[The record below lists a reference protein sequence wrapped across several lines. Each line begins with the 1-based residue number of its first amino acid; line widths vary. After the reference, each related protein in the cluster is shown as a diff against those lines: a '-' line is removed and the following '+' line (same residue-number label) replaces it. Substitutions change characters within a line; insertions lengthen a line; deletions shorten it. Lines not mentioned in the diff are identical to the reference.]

1 LILIKQPFKMNI
13 KRIKQNNPKEFIND
27 LKSVREVMIKAT
39 QTGIFLQVRKIDLVS
54 EAENRKINYYMT
66 DEIFVKKRNVMI
78 II

>member
-1 LILIKQPFKMNI
+1 MNI

-66 DEIFVKKRNVMI
+66 DEIFVRKRNVMI
-78 II
+78 VI